1 MRELLSWLGLDWEP
15 KLLNHQVENRHHQSF
30 HNNGPHLISVHVGHP
45 DDDDGQEMMGDV
57 ATSSLETTADQ
68 IVRPVYRLVSPL
80 HESEHNLEQV
90 FDTERQLRDGVEKSQ
105 TR

>member
-1 MRELLSWLGLDWEP
+1 MKHP
-15 KLLNHQVENRHHQSF
+15 
-30 HNNGPHLISVHVGHP
+30 SVHVGHP
-45 DDDDGQEMMGDV
+45 DDDGDGQEMMGDV

-68 IVRPVYRLVSPL
+68 IVRPVYRWVSPL
-80 HESEHNLEQV
+80 HESEHNLEKV

>member
-1 MRELLSWLGLDWEP
+1 MAWAGLGTQASQP
-15 KLLNHQVENRHHQSF
+15 SGRGFVQSF
-30 HNNGPHLISVHVGHP
+30 HNVPHLISVHVGHP
-45 DDDDGQEMMGDV
+45 DDDDDGQEMMGDV

-80 HESEHNLEQV
+80 HESEHNLEHV

-105 TR
+105 TRSNLSYSV